1 MYIFEFFLTD
11 LKAGNK
17 DCSTLIS
24 KKLTIFLQNISL
36 KGFPSLSV
44 ISLYILVILA
54 ERNTTL

>member
-1 MYIFEFFLTD
+1 MYIFKLLLTD

-24 KKLTIFLQNISL
+24 KKLTIFLQNINL
-36 KGFPSLSV
+36 KDFPSLSV

-54 ERNTTL
+54 KRNTTL